1 MFFRHRL
8 FMCLACRFFC
18 SRHARARVGEPDSR
32 PKIFFHRQGR
42 EVLAKVDSSLD
53 SNESV
58 AALIR
63 MREIPD
69 RVCVRRRRVEEGSA
83 RRFAHRAIA
92 PGTGT
97 ASDADEN
104 LHRDDLRARINHD
117 ERRS

>member
-1 MFFRHRL
+1 M
-8 FMCLACRFFC
+8 
-18 SRHARARVGEPDSR
+18 
-32 PKIFFHRQGR
+32 
-42 EVLAKVDSSLD
+42 LAKVDSSLD